1 VNTVVWFDWEWPA
14 PGGTIVSDCLVCR
27 EGTGETP
34 VPGGPLQADE
44 LVVAFHVPPLTRDE
58 VYLGYL
64 MVTPRRHVA
73 GFAGLEPDEAAA
85 VGVAIS
91 RWSAALSRAGAER
104 VYVTTIGHGIDH
116 LHVHLVPR
124 WPGTPPEVAWH
135 SVDEWPDARRVSFAG
150 AATWVDQLRTSAT

>member
-1 VNTVVWFDWEWPA
+1 
-14 PGGTIVSDCLVCR
+14 VSDCLVCR

-34 VPGGPLQADE
+34 VPGGPLFADD
-44 LVVAFHVPPLTRDE
+44 LVVVFHVPPPRVDD

-73 GFAGLEPDEAAA
+73 DFAGLVRDEAAA

-91 RWSAALSRAGAER
+91 RWSAALTRVGAEK
-104 VYVTTIGHGIDH
+104 VYVATIGHAADH

-124 WPGTPPEVAWH
+124 WPGTPDDVPWH
-135 SVDEWPDARRVSFAG
+135 SVDEWPGARRSTFAG
-150 AATWVDQLRTSAT
+150 AAAWVDELRRVAT